1 MLAIARPLFMGS
13 SFLLLDEPTEGLAP
27 VIIDAIGRVVAELK
41 KEGLTVLLVEQNLP
55 FATSVA
61 DRHHLLENGSI
72 VRTMTNDE
80 AIREES
86 QLLAHLG
93 V

>member
-1 MLAIARPLFMGS
+1 M
-13 SFLLLDEPTEGLAP
+13 
-27 VIIDAIGRVVAELK
+27 K

-61 DRHHLLENGSI
+61 DRHNLLENGHI
-72 VRTMTNDE
+72 IRTMTNDE
-80 AIREES
+80 VIREES
-86 QLLAHLG
+86 ELLAHLG

>member
-1 MLAIARPLFMGS
+1 MS
-13 SFLLLDEPTEGLAP
+13 SHVSSSWL
-27 VIIDAIGRVVAELK
+27 VVQTLK
-41 KEGLTVLLVEQNLP
+41 RDGLTVLLVEQNLP
-55 FATSVA
+55 FATGLA
-61 DRHHLLENGSI
+61 DRHNLLENGRI

-80 AIREES
+80 VVREED